1 MSGKGLT
8 KVSSGGVPMS
18 PTAGGAAA
26 QSSIAGASS
35 SATASITPIQA
46 CARICAIV
54 SLASGSTVSMPL
66 MSDFRSSVTRT
77 HRAQHLVGSAL
88 DG

>member
-1 MSGKGLT
+1 
-8 KVSSGGVPMS
+8 MS

-35 SATASITPIQA
+35 SATASITPIQG

-66 MSDFRSSVTRT
+66 MSDFRSSVTHA

-88 DG
+88 FE